1 MKITIDNKQIEVDG
15 GMTIVAAAKQAGI
28 FIPTLCHDEKLKPFA
43 SCGICM
49 VEIKGQVRLSRA
61 CSTVCTNG
69 MVIETDTPRVLAVR
83 KSTLELML
91 SDHCGDCMP
100 PCQLECPAE
109 TNCQKYVG
117 LIAKGEFE
125 KAAQTIKEKL
135 PLPSSIGRVCPHPC
149 ETACRRVLVEEPIA
163 IAALKSFAADKFLGV
178 KESAGKG
185 TGKSVGIIGGGPA
198 GLTAA
203 YFLLKAGHAVT
214 IYEAQKELGGMLR
227 YGIPEYRLPKKVLA
241 AEIEA
246 IVSMGAT
253 VKTDMKV
260 GKDISLEIIRKNHN
274 AVLVASGAWNAMP
287 LRCKGEEL
295 PQVIKGTD
303 FLFAVNSG
311 KKVKV
316 GKKVAVVG
324 GGNVAMDACRTAVRL
339 GAIEVTVIYRRSR
352 EEMPAEKIEIQEA
365 IEEGVIFKFLT
376 NPIEIKAEEKGLLV
390 HLQKMQLGAPDS
402 SGRRAPVPVEG
413 IKEALSVDNL
423 IIAVGNKFDMT
434 GFEDLELTKWNTI
447 KADEATFSTNL
458 TGVFAVGD
466 ATNSGADIAIKAI
479 GEAQRAAV
487 VLDNFLQGKPL
498 ALSKKILSKDEKKAE
513 DFAAEK
519 KKPRIKMR
527 HLPSKLR
534 KTNFEEVA
542 LPLDEK
548 KVMQEAN
555 RCLDCGCHALSN
567 CKLIDF
573 ANRYGALPDK
583 YSGTKNRTQ
592 IKNEHPQIHRD
603 ANKCIKCGLCVRHCE
618 EVEKISALG
627 FVDRGFATTI
637 APAMNMP
644 LKKTS
649 CIACLEC
656 VELCPTGALM
666 RK

>member
-1 MKITIDNKQIEVDG
+1 
-15 GMTIVAAAKQAGI
+15 
-28 FIPTLCHDEKLKPFA
+28 
-43 SCGICM
+43 M
-49 VEIKGQVRLSRA
+49 VEIKGQVRLARA
-61 CSTVCTNG
+61 CSTICVDG
-69 MVIETDTPRVLAVR
+69 MVVNTNTPRVLAVR

-100 PCQLECPAE
+100 PCQLECPAQ

-149 ETACRRVLVEEPIA
+149 ETACRRALIEEPIA
-163 IAALKSFAADKFLGV
+163 IAALKYFAADKFLGV
-178 KESAGKG
+178 KESSGKV

-260 GKDISLEIIRKNHN
+260 GKDISLETIRKNHN
-274 AVLVASGAWNAMP
+274 AVLIASGAWNAMP

-311 KKVKV
+311 KKIEI
-316 GKKVAVVG
+316 GKRVAVVG

-339 GAIEVTVIYRRSR
+339 GAKEVTVIYRRSR

-365 IEEGVIFKFLT
+365 IEEGVVFKFLT
-376 NPIEIKAEEKGLLV
+376 NPIEIKTEEKGLLIN
-390 HLQKMQLGAPDS
+390 LQKMELGAPDA

-413 IKEALSVDNL
+413 FKEVLKVDNL

-434 GFEDLELTKWNTI
+434 GFKDLELTKWNTV
-447 KADEATFSTNL
+447 KADEDTFATNL
-458 TGVFAVGD
+458 NGVFAVGD

-479 GEAQRAAV
+479 GEAQRASV

-498 ALSKKILSKDEKKAE
+498 ALTKKILSKDKKTVE
-513 DFAAEK
+513 DFSAEK
-519 KKPRIKMR
+519 KKSRIKIR
-527 HLPSKLR
+527 FFPSKLR
-534 KTNFEEVA
+534 KTNFEEVV

-548 KVMQEAN
+548 KAMQEAK

-567 CKLIDF
+567 CKLIEY
-573 ANRYGALPDK
+573 ANLYGALPDK
-583 YSGTKNRTQ
+583 YSGTKNRMQ

-603 ANKCIKCGLCVRHCE
+603 ANKCIKCGLCVRYCE

-644 LKKTS
+644 LKKTM
-649 CIACLEC
+649 CNACMGC

-666 RK
+666 KK